1 MKQINSFLASVM
13 VSGLVVLGMVGIGV
27 NALTTPGAVSNN
39 AATRSAGAQNGFVS
53 ERSRQ
58 NDLNGRIRTR
68 TIDAFEST
76 EPNSQFEEAE

>member
-27 NALTTPGAVSNN
+27 NAMTTPGSVSNN
-39 AATRSAGAQNGFVS
+39 VATQSAGAQNGFVS

-58 NDLNGRIRTR
+58 SDSNGRIRTG
-68 TIDAFEST
+68 TIGAFEST
-76 EPNSQFEEAE
+76 EANSQFDEAE